1 MRLNLEG
8 YSGAGPRGDAS
19 PLLRRGRRDRA
30 DEPDRERLQQGAL
43 PGAADQPG
51 AQQRGVEFPLL
62 VCIGF
67 SICLWTWFVINLIEF
82 M

>member
-51 AQQRGVEFPLL
+51 AQ
-62 VCIGF
+62 
-67 SICLWTWFVINLIEF
+67 
-82 M
+82 